1 MGITMKW
8 LLCLTISFLLVG
20 CATQDTKPAPPPTVK
35 TVYVY
40 ADCGPK
46 PERTPVDF
54 RDIDWLLVNDMICLD
69 PLMFQD
75 FAHNNA
81 VGKSAVKELKAEIQY
96 YLDCLNQ
103 QKALGAESVKPT
115 P

>member
-1 MGITMKW
+1 MKW
-8 LLCLTISFLLVG
+8 LLCLTISFLLAG
-20 CATQDTKPAPPPTVK
+20 CATPDKKPPPPPTVK

-54 RDIDWLLVNDMICLD
+54 RGIDWLVGNDLICLD

-75 FAHNNA
+75 FSYNNA

-96 YLDCLNQ
+96 YRACLDRQKDLTEESSDGNQ
-103 QKALGAESVKPT
+103 
-115 P
+115 